1 MTSPF
6 ASDCLAGKVA
16 LVTGA
21 SSGLG
26 RDFARALATHGAAV
40 ACGARRADKLA
51 GTVAEI
57 AAAGGRAVAV
67 EMDVT
72 DAASVAAAFDAAE
85 AAFGPVTLLVNNA
98 GIASTDRA
106 MELTEETWDQVMDT
120 NLKGAWHVA
129 QAFGR
134 RLAAA
139 KTPGSLVNIASILGL
154 RQAGGVL
161 PYAVSKAGLV
171 QMTQSL
177 ALEWARHGIRVN
189 AIAPGY
195 IETDLNRDFL
205 ESEAGQALMKRVP
218 QRRFGRTAD
227 LTGAL
232 LLLASD
238 ASAYMTGA
246 VIAVDGGHL
255 VNTL

>member
-6 ASDCLAGKVA
+6 RENLLAGRGA
-16 LVTGA
+16 LITGA

-26 RDFARALATHGAAV
+26 AHFARVLAAHGAAV
-40 ACGARRADKLA
+40 ACCARRADKLD
-51 GTVAEI
+51 EI
-57 AAAGGRAVAV
+57 VSEISNAGGQALAV

-72 DAASVAAAFDAAE
+72 DRDSIADAFETATRAL
-85 AAFGPVTLLVNNA
+85 GPVTALINNA
-98 GIASTDRA
+98 GMASTDRSID
-106 MELTEETWDQVMDT
+106 LDPETWSRVMET
-120 NLKGAWHVA
+120 NLTGAWAVA
-129 QAFGR
+129 QR
-134 RLAAA
+134 AA
-139 KTPGSLVNIASILGL
+139 KDMVAAGTPGTIVNIASVLGL

-171 QMTQSL
+171 QLTKSL
-177 ALEWARHGIRVN
+177 ALEWARHKIRVN

-205 ESEAGQALMKRVP
+205 ESEGGQTLMKRIP
-218 QRRFGRTAD
+218 QRRFGKPGD
-227 LTGAL
+227 LDGAL

-238 ASAYMTGA
+238 ASDFMTGE
-246 VIAVDGGHL
+246 VVAVDGGHL